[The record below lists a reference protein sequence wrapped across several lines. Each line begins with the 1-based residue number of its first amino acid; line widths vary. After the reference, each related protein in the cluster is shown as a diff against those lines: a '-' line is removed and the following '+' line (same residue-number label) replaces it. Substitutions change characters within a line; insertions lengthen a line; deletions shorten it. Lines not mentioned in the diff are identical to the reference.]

1 MQCETVHAQL
11 ADFLSHALTDAE
23 SEEIRLHLVGCR
35 ACRNE
40 ADGFAETWRML
51 GSIASPAP
59 DSARMR
65 TRLTSIIDGFE
76 HAITSAPAP
85 GLRGRLAALFTRQ
98 SHQRLLRAASACAL
112 VAIGIAIGHY
122 MVPPSGGSER
132 TLVGSERTR
141 PTETSAE
148 IVAMRGELRDLREM
162 ITLSLMQQQS
172 ASNRLKGVSWSGQI
186 DRPSSEVVAA
196 LLDTLMHDP
205 NVNVRL
211 ATIDALERFASQDI
225 VRRGTIQAVDRQVS
239 PLVQIALIDFMV
251 KVNERESIGTL
262 RRLSED
268 PKVNAAVRARA
279 VWGLQQLG

>member
-1 MQCETVHAQL
+1 M
-11 ADFLSHALTDAE
+11 
-23 SEEIRLHLVGCR
+23 R
-35 ACRNE
+35 A
-40 ADGFAETWRML
+40 
-51 GSIASPAP
+51 
-59 DSARMR
+59 
-65 TRLTSIIDGFE
+65 RLTGIIDGFE
-76 HAITSAPAP
+76 HGIASAPGP
-85 GLRGRLAALFTRQ
+85 GIRNRLPALFVSQ
-98 SHQRLLRAASACAL
+98 SHLHLLRAAAACAL
-112 VAIGIAIGHY
+112 VVIGVLFGHY
-122 MVPPSGGSER
+122 MVPSPGGVER
-132 TLVGSERTR
+132 T
-141 PTETSAE
+141 PPPETSAE
-148 IVAMRGELRDLREM
+148 IVAMRAELRDLREM

-186 DRPSSEVVAA
+186 DRPSNEVVAA

-279 VWGLQQLG
+279 AWGLQQLG